1 MQNLGDVWGDP
12 GGRPWRALS
21 ARMTRFVDG
30 LAGRDD
36 LLTVVTPQ
44 PSEVGAGHAA
54 IYVPRRSQ
62 VIIDATQVLEVGV
75 DNPDAIDPKS
85 AQDRDRWPA
94 LVGAATHAAAHVAHT
109 RLEFRAD
116 DAPDAVRW
124 AGALEEVRV
133 EAQLVADA
141 PRCRRW
147 LRGGFAQVAATA
159 VEGSSEFEQAVGGL
173 VAVWGRVAAG
183 ILQRQEV
190 AGMVEACGD
199 IVGPDAAGVVE
210 QTVGE
215 AVGLA
220 DGDQH
225 CLLELGAALAEVV
238 AQLEGEDGVESD
250 GSDAPVDEAPS
261 EEDDDADEDGQ
272 EDTGEDPEGGDGEDQ
287 PGDPGDESG
296 EPDSESDAPG
306 DDGAGTEADAGDG
319 VANDD
324 GTAAATEQPSGDGSG
339 VVAAQMGCGSWT
351 FGEPTTGDDELAP
364 MPADVGTQFELLADR
379 IEGDLGEDA
388 PDADAVQVAG
398 GVAEGEF
405 GGRAAAVPA
414 GRIRVRAVDAELHDQ
429 SRWLIS
435 ELRRARY
442 RGTQRT
448 QVRSTTPPGR
458 LRPAELMQQSAQIA
472 MGLRPRATPWT
483 QTRRRMVEKPRLVV
497 GISADVS
504 VSMQVAQAETARVT
518 YALQQAVRL
527 LGGSVASVAWDQNVH
542 VVARPGEWS
551 PVVREVRCQG
561 SSEGCP
567 ESLKALDRALGL
579 TRAASGTVRIVV
591 VVTDGALPNYPAIN
605 AEVNRL
611 AAAGV
616 RVLWVAPAHGA
627 AALAPVASTVSFDDT
642 ADFGRALGGWI
653 AELLEQA

>member
-1 MQNLGDVWGDP
+1 MEDLGDVWSDP
-12 GGRPWRALS
+12 GSRPWRALS

-44 PSEVGAGHAA
+44 PTDVGAGHAA
-54 IYVPRRSQ
+54 VYVPRRAQ

-94 LVGAATHAAAHVAHT
+94 LVGAAAHAAAHVAHT
-109 RLEFRAD
+109 RLEFGPAD
-116 DAPDAVRW
+116 SPEAVRW

-133 EAQLVADA
+133 EAQLVSDV

-147 LRGGFAQVAATA
+147 LRGGFAQVAAAA
-159 VEGSSEFEQAVGGL
+159 VQGPSEFEQAVGGL
-173 VAVWGRVAAG
+173 VAVAGRVAAAVF
-183 ILQRQEV
+183 QRQEV
-190 AGMVEACGD
+190 VGLVEACGE
-199 IVGPDAAGVVE
+199 IVGPDAARVVE
-210 QTVGE
+210 QTVGQ
-215 AVGLA
+215 AVALA

-225 CLLELGAALAEVV
+225 GLLVLGETLAEVV
-238 AQLEGEDGVESD
+238 AGLEGDEPDESV
-250 GSDAPVDEAPS
+250 GSDDPVDEAA
-261 EEDDDADEDGQ
+261 EEDETADE
-272 EDTGEDPEGGDGEDQ
+272 GEDQ
-287 PGDPGDESG
+287 ESAEGDAGDDTAG
-296 EPDSESDAPG
+296 EMDDRGDESDAPDG
-306 DDGAGTEADAGDG
+306 DAGGSGGNAAGTDTAGGDGAE
-319 VANDD
+319 DD
-324 GTAAATEQPSGDGSG
+324 GTGADQGPADGSN

-351 FGEPTTGDDELAP
+351 FGELTTDVVESAP
-364 MPADVGTQFELLADR
+364 PPADVAAQFELLADR
-379 IEGDLGEDA
+379 IEEEPDEYA
-388 PDADAVQVAG
+388 PDAGDRQISGGGAAG
-398 GVAEGEF
+398 GEF
-405 GGRAAAVPA
+405 GGVAKPVPA

-429 SRWLIS
+429 SRWLVS

-448 QVRSTTPPGR
+448 EVRSPTPPGR

-527 LGGSVASVAWDQNVH
+527 LGGSVASVAWDQSVH
-542 VVARPGEWS
+542 VVAQPGEWS

-561 SSEGCP
+561 TSEGCP

-591 VVTDGALPNYPAIN
+591 VVTDGALPNFPAIN

-616 RVLWVAPAHGA
+616 RVLWVAPVYGA
-627 AALAPVASTVSFDDT
+627 ASLARVASTLSFDDT
-642 ADFGRALGGWI
+642 ADFGRALGSRI